1 MKCACSR
8 EAIKIETNTVVFDL
22 GKVLV
27 QYDWQSYLSS
37 FQFDEETYQ
46 IVANAMFL
54 NEDWEA
60 GDKGA
65 SPEEWLELFIDNAP
79 EYEGEIREVYENLD
93 ECIYPFDYTL
103 EWIEYFEERGYRIF
117 YLSNYSEGLYEM
129 TQDKLS
135 FIEAF
140 DGGVFSYQEK
150 CIKPDKH
157 IYEVLLERYQIIP
170 EETLFFDD
178 RKENIETA
186 IKLGMQGVLF
196 TPEIVKG
203 YLG

>member
-1 MKCACSR
+1 M
-8 EAIKIETNTVVFDL
+8 ETNTVVFDL

-27 QYDWQSYLSS
+27 QYDWESYLSS
-37 FQFDEETYQ
+37 FQFDEETYH

-60 GDKGA
+60 GDRGA

-79 EYEGEIREVYENLD
+79 EYEEEIREVYENLD

-150 CIKPDKH
+150 CIKPDKR
-157 IYEVLLERYQIIP
+157 IYEILLERYQIIP